1 MLEVLRIQNYVLI
14 ESLEVDFHSGF
25 NVLSGETGAGK
36 SILVGALNLVLGAR
50 ISGDVVRPG
59 AKRAKIE
66 AVFRI
71 PTVSPALR
79 MLLER
84 HDIELEED
92 ALILARVVTAEG
104 RSRGYVGGSM
114 APLSVLSAI
123 GDELVDLHGQH
134 EHQSLLKA
142 DRQLA
147 LLDGYAQA
155 ETLAEE
161 VRRRVGTLRERAREI
176 EALQQDDRERMRRIE
191 FLRYEVQEID
201 AAALS
206 PEEEEA
212 LQTRL
217 NRMTHA
223 ETLCALSVQIHGIL
237 AEGDAGTVLDM
248 LLSANHLLDEVAE
261 IDASYADL
269 GKQLTE
275 AQFLVETVAQD
286 VRTLGDEVEFDSQ
299 ELEELNQRRALLS
312 SLKRKYGASVAEV
325 LDYRDTAAAELA
337 GLENRDTVLEELCR
351 AYAEEMDSVQ
361 QAAAQLSKKR
371 HDAARKLDKQIT
383 KVLQA
388 LGMKGASFSIQLK
401 SVELGGGGIDQVA
414 FMLTANAG
422 EQAKPLRQVASGGE
436 VSRIM
441 LALKTVFAT
450 ADKIPTLIFD
460 EIDAGVGGAV
470 ARKVAETLSSLAR
483 SHQVLCITHLAQ
495 IAAQAQHHLHVSKT
509 TEKKTTRTTVSK
521 VEGDERERELAR
533 LLDGS
538 ISPVSLAHARELLHS

>member
-147 LLDGYAQA
+147 LLDGYAQT

-161 VRRRVGTLRERAREI
+161 VRRGVGTLRERAREI

-223 ETLCALSVQIHGIL
+223 ETLCALSAQLHGIL

-351 AYAEEMDSVQ
+351 AYVEEIDSVQ

-538 ISPVSLAHARELLHS
+538 VSPVSLAHARELLHS